1 MNPEKFSGGVFDRLQ
16 QQLDIRKREEGISAL
31 EIADLPP
38 GLRKVMRL
46 MLREVVMKYTDL
58 CTAVEAMPEASRP
71 NRAELDAALNTLVEQ
86 NWLTRYGEGEFTNY
100 RVNLRRKAG
109 SQLGQDIW
117 SALDAKIDTERKT
130 RTPDNSI

>member
-1 MNPEKFSGGVFDRLQ
+1 MKPQNSSGGVFDRLQ

-31 EIADLPP
+31 DIADLPP

-46 MLREVVMKYTDL
+46 MLREVVVKFTDL
-58 CTAVEAMPEASRP
+58 CTMVENLPQVDRLTRIELE
-71 NRAELDAALNTLVEQ
+71 RALQTLVEQ
-86 NWLTRYGEGEFTNY
+86 SWLMRYGEGEFISY

-117 SALDAKIDTERKT
+117 SALDAKLSSGKEHR
-130 RTPDNSI
+130 RS

>member
-1 MNPEKFSGGVFDRLQ
+1 MKPQNLSGGVFDRLQ

-38 GLRKVMRL
+38 GLRRVMRL

-58 CTAVEAMPEASRP
+58 CANVEAMQQVDRP
-71 NRAELDAALNTLVEQ
+71 TRGELDQALKTLVEQ
-86 NWLTRYGEGEFTNY
+86 NWLSRYGEGEFISF

-109 SQLGQDIW
+109 SQLGQDVW
-117 SALDAKIDTERKT
+117 SALDAKIHPVK
-130 RTPDNSI
+130 